1 MERDTRSSGS
11 IYGEAEMSDDR
22 MCMATFQLSAIQG
35 EKYICGAH
43 ISITDKAKRELWA
56 DDIFQFLDTVYD
68 GSGELRSFQDMS
80 IAPCLWYVT
89 YDGEQPESLEELDVR
104 KVYVV
109 SVFRHDHG
117 LKMAGIARRK
127 VLPDEK
133 NRSANIEL
141 RRNVKAALYEH
152 IRFTAKVGWAEV
164 SGQLEKYF
172 HKALTIYDII
182 DPYVLQ
188 EKKIYKDMGIDIDGF
203 HYDRPLC
210 KGEEPVR
217 MIAYGNSKI

>member
-1 MERDTRSSGS
+1 MQVQVLSPALQQHPDLATSQGAFVYPPPVPALGLTIGIICDTIAVAHIDHRIFGGAEMKRDTRSSGS

-127 VLPDEK
+127 VLPDET

-141 RRNVKAALYEH
+141 RHNVKAALYEH
-152 IRFTAKVGWAEV
+152 IFIK
-164 SGQLEKYF
+164 
-172 HKALTIYDII
+172 
-182 DPYVLQ
+182 P
-188 EKKIYKDMGIDIDGF
+188 
-203 HYDRPLC
+203 
-210 KGEEPVR
+210 
-217 MIAYGNSKI
+217 